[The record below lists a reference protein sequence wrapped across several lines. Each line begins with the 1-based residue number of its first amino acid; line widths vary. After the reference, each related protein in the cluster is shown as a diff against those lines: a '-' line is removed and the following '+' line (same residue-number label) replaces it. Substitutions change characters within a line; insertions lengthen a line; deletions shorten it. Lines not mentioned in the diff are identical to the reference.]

1 MFLCIQLS
9 LNSWNWYFSRSISYF
24 EPLRIFNSIFGAI
37 LMKMNHISIVGQ
49 SRAIIGRRGSYQGLS
64 PDSHNLWGTMSLSQP
79 SKFHVLYIKPEKSY
93 CWKMS
98 FKRTKGPSGLHFHLG
113 LTGDKSLRVRSRWVI
128 HWALKISK
136 SNSWGIELR
145 FWYPQN

>member
-24 EPLRIFNSIFGAI
+24 EPLRIFNSVFGAI
-37 LMKMNHISIVGQ
+37 LMKMNHIFIVGQ

-64 PDSHNLWGTMSLSQP
+64 PDSHHLWGTMSLSQP
-79 SKFHVLYIKPEKSY
+79 SKFHVLYIEPEKYY

-98 FKRTKGPSGLHFHLG
+98 FKRTKGPSGLHCHLG
-113 LTGDKSLRVRSRWVI
+113 LTGVNSLCVVYI
-128 HWALKISK
+128 IT
-136 SNSWGIELR
+136 
-145 FWYPQN
+145 WYS

>member
-113 LTGDKSLRVRSRWVI
+113 LTGVNFCFIIGYPRSLIPQKSRLWMVHTQGAV
-128 HWALKISK
+128 LP
-136 SNSWGIELR
+136 GT
-145 FWYPQN
+145 F